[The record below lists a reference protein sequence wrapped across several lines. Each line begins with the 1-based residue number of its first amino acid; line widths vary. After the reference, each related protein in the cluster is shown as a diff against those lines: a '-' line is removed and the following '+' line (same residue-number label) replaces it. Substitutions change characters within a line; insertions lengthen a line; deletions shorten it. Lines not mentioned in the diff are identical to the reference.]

1 MRLELAGRVD
11 VRGGAL
17 LLSDAVVSGE
27 ADEAPA

>member
-1 MRLELAGRVD
+1 MRLELAD